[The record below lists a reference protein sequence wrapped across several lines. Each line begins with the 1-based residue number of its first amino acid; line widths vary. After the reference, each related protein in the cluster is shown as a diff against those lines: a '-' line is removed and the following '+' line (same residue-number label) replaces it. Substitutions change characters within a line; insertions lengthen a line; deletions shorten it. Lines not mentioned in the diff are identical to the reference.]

1 MSSRGLPG
9 SRAVRA
15 GIVLIGLAACLA
27 PVSAAAA
34 AAALTLFVGLC
45 LVAPFFPTW
54 RFFLET
60 HCRGPGDRRQVA
72 LTFDDGPDRETLP
85 ALLDLLE
92 AERVKATFFLV
103 GERVAAYPE
112 AVERILAGGHTIGNH
127 SWSHDPFLM
136 LRSSERLERELR
148 ACQDELGRHG
158 AFPLV
163 FRPPVGITNS
173 RLPSVLRR
181 LGLTCVTFRVRPRDF
196 WNTRLESLATRVL
209 RRTRAG
215 DIVLLHDSS
224 PGAGQLQAWLETV
237 ERVVVGL
244 REAGLAIVPLEEL
257 LGQPV
262 LRVGSRDASASSS
275 PAPERAERGAAAPSG
290 VGSALSTVLVVG
302 YPALAWLGIRFLGTR
317 TAALLLL
324 AAAAVSHARK
334 LRRRRAELGGLAWLA
349 VTVAGLLLL
358 AAMLDDPRFI
368 LAYPALVNLVLLA
381 QFGWTL
387 RSGPPMVERFAR
399 LQVDDLSP
407 PEIAYCR
414 TVTAVWCVFFVLN
427 GVTAALVAGWSSQN
441 VWAIYN
447 GFVAYVLMG
456 LLFAVEYVVRK
467 ARFGRFGPGLLDR
480 VIERVVGVGP
490 AR

>member
-1 MSSRGLPG
+1 
-9 SRAVRA
+9 
-15 GIVLIGLAACLA
+15 
-27 PVSAAAA
+27 
-34 AAALTLFVGLC
+34 
-45 LVAPFFPTW
+45 
-54 RFFLET
+54 
-60 HCRGPGDRRQVA
+60 
-72 LTFDDGPDRETLP
+72 
-85 ALLDLLE
+85 
-92 AERVKATFFLV
+92 
-103 GERVAAYPE
+103 
-112 AVERILAGGHTIGNH
+112 
-127 SWSHDPFLM
+127 M
-136 LRSSERLERELR
+136 LRSLERLERELH

-158 AFPLV
+158 ASPLV
-163 FRPPVGITNS
+163 FRPPVGITNP
-173 RLPSVLRR
+173 RLPSVLRH
-181 LGLTCVTFRVRPRDF
+181 LGLTCVAFRVRPLDF
-196 WNTRLESLATRVL
+196 WNTRLDSLAARLL
-209 RRTRAG
+209 RRTRPG

-224 PGAGQLQAWLETV
+224 PGSGRLEAWLRTV
-237 ERVVVGL
+237 EQVIVGL
-244 REAGLAIVPLEEL
+244 REAGLEVVPLEAL

-262 LRVGSRDASASSS
+262 MRVGPRDASAPSSA
-275 PAPERAERGAAAPSG
+275 APERAERGAAASPAA
-290 VGSALSTVLVVG
+290 GSVFSTVLVLG

-324 AAAAVSHARK
+324 AAAVASHVRK
-334 LRRRRAELGGLAWLA
+334 LRWRRAEFGGLAWLA
-349 VTVAGLLLL
+349 VAVTGLLLL

-407 PEIAYCR
+407 HEIAYCR
-414 TVTAVWCVFFVLN
+414 TVTAVWCGFFVLN

-467 ARFGRFGPGLLDR
+467 VRFGRFGPGLLDR
-480 VIERVVGVGP
+480 MIERMVGVGP

>member
-1 MSSRGLPG
+1 MRSRELPG
-9 SRAVRA
+9 SRALRA
-15 GIVLIGLAACLA
+15 GIILFVLAACLA
-27 PVSAAAA
+27 PVSGAAA
-34 AAALTLFVGLC
+34 AAALTLFVALC
-45 LVAPFFPTW
+45 LLAPFFPTW

-85 ALLDLLE
+85 ALLALLE
-92 AERVKATFFLV
+92 REGVKATFFLV
-103 GERVAAYPE
+103 GQRVAAYPE
-112 AVERILAGGHTIGNH
+112 AVGRILALGHTIGNH

-136 LRSSERLERELR
+136 LRSRERVERELR

-158 AFPLV
+158 ASPLV
-163 FRPPVGITNS
+163 FRPPVGITNPG
-173 RLPSVLRR
+173 LPSVLRR
-181 LGLTCVTFRVRPRDF
+181 LGLTCVTFRVRPLDF
-196 WNTRLESLATRVL
+196 WNTRLDALASRLL
-209 RRTRAG
+209 RRTRPG
-215 DIVLLHDSS
+215 DIVLLHDTS
-224 PGAGQLQAWLETV
+224 PGAGRLEAWLRTV
-237 ERVVVGL
+237 EQVVGGL
-244 REAGLAIVPLEEL
+244 REAGLEVVPLEEL

-262 LRVGSRDASASSS
+262 LRVGPSDASAPTST
-275 PAPERAERGAAAPSG
+275 APRADRAAAASSAA
-290 VGSALSTVLVVG
+290 GSVLSTVLVIG

-317 TAALLLL
+317 AAALLLL
-324 AAAAVSHARK
+324 AAAVLSQARR
-334 LRRRRAELGGLAWLA
+334 LRWRRREVGGLAWLA
-349 VTVAGLLLL
+349 VAVAGLLLL

-407 PEIAYCR
+407 HELAYCR
-414 TVTAVWCVFFVLN
+414 SVTAVWCVFFVLN
-427 GVTAALVAGWSSQN
+427 GVTAALLAGWASQN
-441 VWAIYN
+441 VWALYN

-480 VIERVVGVGP
+480 MIERMVGVGP